1 MADQPLPNCQG
12 LVLSGTP
19 YKLKGN
25 RAYALQGL
33 IFRLI
38 PAFIF
43 QKWGMKKHEVLD
55 FLTDTGNLD
64 FSDKLGNIRLPVMVV
79 CGSKDKANLSAAR
92 RLAKELPNSRLE
104 IVAGGGHELNRTNP
118 KEFASLLEGMVAW
131 SRSLDIVI

>member
-1 MADQPLPNCQG
+1 
-12 LVLSGTP
+12 
-19 YKLKGN
+19 
-25 RAYALQGL
+25 
-33 IFRLI
+33 
-38 PAFIF
+38 
-43 QKWGMKKHEVLD
+43 MKKHEVLD